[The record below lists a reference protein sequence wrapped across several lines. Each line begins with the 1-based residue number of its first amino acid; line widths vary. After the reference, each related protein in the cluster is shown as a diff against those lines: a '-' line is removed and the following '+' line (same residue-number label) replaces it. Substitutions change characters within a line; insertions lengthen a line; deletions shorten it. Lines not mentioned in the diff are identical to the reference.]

1 MKKHLK
7 SFYQQSR
14 IRLSANNSVF
24 IYIFYQY
31 LYRPKPNSLSDFL
44 NCYSKSSSHPITV
57 VQIGANDGIT
67 HDPIHK
73 FIKRDK
79 WKGVLL
85 EPQKNVFNT
94 LAYLY
99 QKNKGIITLNAALD
113 TRDGTGKIYKIAFSE
128 ARWASGLTSFNK
140 ATLESAFNSGYVAE
154 KARADGLEIPNDSS
168 ACIAEETIEL
178 ISPSTLVAKYNL
190 GDIDIL
196 QIDTEGYD
204 FEIIKMFL
212 ATQPAPRLIVFESKH
227 LSAEDTKD
235 CLAYLTTKN
244 YRMRKFGGNTI
255 ALQKFDTR
263 FDRFFSQP

>member
-1 MKKHLK
+1 M
-7 SFYQQSR
+7 
-14 IRLSANNSVF
+14 RLSANNSIF

-31 LYRPKPNSLSDFL
+31 LYRPTPNSLSDFL
-44 NCYSKSSSHPITV
+44 NCYSKSSPHPITV

-99 QKNKGIITLNAALD
+99 KKNKGIVTLNAALD
-113 TRDGTGKIYKIAFSE
+113 TCDGEGKIYKIAFSE
-128 ARWASGLTSFNK
+128 ARWANGLTSFNK
-140 ATLESAFNSGYVAE
+140 ATLQSAFDSGYVAE
-154 KARADGLEIPNDSS
+154 KAREDGLEIPNDSS
-168 ACIAEETIEL
+168 ACIAEEPVEL
-178 ISPSTLVAKYNL
+178 ISPCTLIEKYNL
-190 GDIDIL
+190 GNIDIL

-212 ATQPAPRLIVFESKH
+212 ATQTTPPLIVFESKH
-227 LSAEDTKD
+227 LSAVDTTN
-235 CLAYLTTKN
+235 CIAYLTSN
-244 YRMRKFGGNTI
+244 HYRTRKFGGNTV
-255 ALQKFDTR
+255 ALQKVDTR
-263 FDRFFSQP
+263 FERFFNQP